1 MSLPEYPINYFT
13 HEEVTAF
20 EPMMKVGLVATIT
33 PERLPHLTMLST
45 LKAVDEHTLSWGQFT
60 EGTSFQNVLE
70 NPKVG
75 WLIMTLQKDLWRGEG
90 TFTHTATAGPDFDWY
105 NQVPMFRYNAYFGIH
120 TVYYMDLV
128 GHTGKV
134 PLPMNK
140 IIMAAIKTMV
150 ARLFF
155 PKQDQ
160 PVLNDWTRSLFNKL
174 DNLKFLTYV
183 NDKGYPVIIP
193 VIQAQAAGTGHL
205 IFATGAFTNE
215 LLSIPPRIP
224 MTLFGLDLNMTDVVC
239 RGTYQGLRRVGPHR
253 CGVMAVD
260 WVYSPMPPVAQQVY
274 PPVPLEPVREF

>member
-1 MSLPEYPINYFT
+1 MSLPEYPIDNFT
-13 HEEVTAF
+13 KEEIAAF

-33 PERLPHLTMLST
+33 PEGLPHLTMLST

-60 EGTSFQNVLE
+60 EGSSFKNVLK

-128 GHTGKV
+128 GHTGKA

-140 IIMAAIKTMV
+140 IIMSAIKTMV

-155 PKQDQ
+155 PKKAE

-183 NDKGYPVIIP
+183 NEDGYPAIIP
-193 VIQAQAAGTGHL
+193 VIQAQSAGAGHL
-205 IFATGAFTNE
+205 IFATGAFTDE
-215 LLSIPPRIP
+215 LQSIPKGIP
-224 MTLFGLDLNMTDVVC
+224 MALFGLDLNMTDVIC
-239 RGTYQGLRRVGPHR
+239 RGIYQGLRRVGPHR
-253 CGVMAVD
+253 CGVMEVD
-260 WVYSPMPPVAQQVY
+260 WVYSPMPPVPQQVY

>member
-13 HEEVTAF
+13 QEEIAAF

-33 PERLPHLTMLST
+33 PEGLPHLTMLST
-45 LKAVDEHTLSWGQFT
+45 LKAVDEHSLSWGQFT

-75 WLIMTLQKDLWRGEG
+75 WLVMTLQKDLWRGKG
-90 TFTHTATAGPDFDWY
+90 DFTHNTTAGPEFDWY

-120 TVYYMDLV
+120 TVYYMNLA

-134 PLPMNK
+134 PLPMNR
-140 IIMAAIKTMV
+140 IILAAVKTM
-150 ARLFF
+150 ASKIFL
-155 PKQDQ
+155 PKSDHQ
-160 PVLNDWTRSLFNKL
+160 VMNEWTRSIFNKL

-183 NDKGYPVIIP
+183 NEDGYPVIIP
-193 VIQAQAAGTGHL
+193 VIQAQAAGTGHM
-205 IFATGAFTNE
+205 IFATGAFTEE
-215 LLSIPPRIP
+215 LQTIPRDVP
-224 MTLFGLDLNMTDVVC
+224 MTLFGLNLNMTDVVC
-239 RGTYQGLRRVGPHR
+239 RGAYQGLRWVGPHR
-253 CGVMAVD
+253 CGVMEVD